1 MNDYIYLNGK
11 LFQFIDRKHTKFG
24 SNKKIERTLNNTG
37 WQDNTGSSKNRW
49 TFIFDQN
56 SRGVNRLESI
66 WDLNSVLSLQD
77 WDGIT
82 YSSIAITNDFEDAFS
97 GEDSFTIQLNLEEL

>member
-37 WQDNTGSSKNRW
+37 WQDNTGLSKHRW
-49 TFIFDQN
+49 SFIFDQN
-56 SRGVNRLESI
+56 SRGSDRLETI
-66 WDLNSVLSLQD
+66 WDLNSSLSLID
-77 WDGIT
+77 WDGVT
-82 YSSIAITNDFEDAFS
+82 YSSVAITNDFEDAFN
-97 GEDSFTIQLNLEEL
+97 GEDNFTITLNLESL